1 MLTVL
6 GGLAEFERELIRTRT
21 GEGRERPAH
30 AARVGA
36 GEVGACD
43 QRIGRQRA
51 PLIGPQRLALPFA
64 RLALGSVQPRPWY
77 RDLDRPKRAG
87 QRPPPAA
94 VAMSGHASSFFFA
107 GRLASPITRAGQY
120 RVELAMDQFFD
131 ELPSPITHRRLD
143 RIEPIVE
150 KLGSRLGFTL
160 QGIGLRDSAGHGVVS
175 GPAL

>member
-1 MLTVL
+1 MARSTRDLLNLLGTIAEKGARFRSLRDTRTDTTTAHGRLMLTVL

-64 RLALGSVQPRPWY
+64 RLALGSVQPRP
-77 RDLDRPKRAG
+77 RHFDLDRPECPA
-87 QRPPPAA
+87 QRPRPAA
-94 VAMSGHASSFFFA
+94 VAAA
-107 GRLASPITRAGQY
+107 RQADITVNAARLACPVAR
-120 RVELAMDQFFD
+120 
-131 ELPSPITHRRLD
+131 P
-143 RIEPIVE
+143 
-150 KLGSRLGFTL
+150 
-160 QGIGLRDSAGHGVVS
+160 
-175 GPAL
+175 